1 MLHFVNPGHVTL
13 TTGLVDVVQTSV
25 AGSEHLWQADCQTRA
40 MHTTT
45 SYTHTHTV
53 DIHLCSLLLANDTT
67 LQTQIGLI
75 SRSLIATTL
84 YERWANVHTLW
95 HSRMKINMYT
105 PFNMPVLTQQM
116 PKSRIRLPPPSR
128 PTLHALVHWFNS
140 PYASSQIC
148 ASFFLRRSWQ
158 IFEGG
163 MPFESGLVTSL
174 TSRVAE
180 MLLAPM

>member
-1 MLHFVNPGHVTL
+1 MWFKPVLQAVNTCGKQTARPWPCTL
-13 TTGLVDVVQTSV
+13 PPHRYT
-25 AGSEHLWQADCQTRA
+25 
-40 MHTTT
+40 HTHTH
-45 SYTHTHTV
+45 THTHTV
-53 DIHLCSLLLANDTT
+53 DIHLCSLLLVNDTT
-67 LQTQIGLI
+67 LQTQIELI

-84 YERWANVHTLW
+84 YGRWATVHTPW

-105 PFNMPVLTQQM
+105 PVNKSILTQQM
-116 PKSRIRLPPPSR
+116 PKSRTRIPPPSL
-128 PTLHALVHWFNS
+128 PTLHALLHWFNS